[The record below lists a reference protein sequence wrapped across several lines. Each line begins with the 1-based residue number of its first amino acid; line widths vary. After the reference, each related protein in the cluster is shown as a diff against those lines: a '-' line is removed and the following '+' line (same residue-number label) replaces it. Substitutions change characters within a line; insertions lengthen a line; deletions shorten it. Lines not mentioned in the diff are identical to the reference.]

1 MKGTV
6 QLRILLFLLP
16 IGFGLSALCSCGH
29 LSTAHNR
36 EVDSLNRLSYD
47 YHYKNLDSVQQLAV
61 RAYDLAA
68 NYANGKAEALNN
80 LAFCAFMRMDFE
92 QSKALLTKVHDACN
106 NELELLIA
114 DIGMMKICQR
124 TAANKAFYD
133 HRNSALARMRRVNE
147 ERSALSDD
155 ERQRFTYALTEFHI
169 VSSIYYYYLQQEEQS
184 LEEINRIDPTTG
196 VEKDTAQLL
205 YYYYMK
211 GSGGLC
217 PGKDEG
223 EIAVRE
229 FDYLSKC
236 IAVSHECGFTY
247 FEANCLQ
254 AYAELLIDPTR
265 GKAIEENRKA
275 TLKLLN
281 ADEVADSLLPVTL
294 ARKALL
300 LFKRYGD
307 DYQIAGTYRTI
318 ASCQIA
324 AQLYADAVV
333 TLQQALDYVNSHH
346 ERYYACND
354 STHRLLTYRADDT
367 LCLEKRWLTDSRIQT
382 VPEWI
387 ARIREQ
393 LCLAYSGLGMKRE
406 SDYNRNIYLDILDV
420 TRQDKELESRY
431 DLLEAESRQISY
443 WLSAMLALLVISL
456 PLFWWL
462 NRRWKRKNAE
472 QIAHL
477 KLILETCR
485 KITAAIPSKVVE
497 MDEIGEYIRKAVHP
511 GLTRLLGPCE
521 VSVDLDS
528 KRLSLRTD
536 HKLNKEQQAML
547 DVLTPYVEWTVE
559 NGSTLLSLDEERQS
573 IEAER
578 YIHQQHIADNK
589 RQNIVKKACF
599 AILTGITPYL
609 DRIIHEVN
617 RLRNLPVSDDGP
629 ESYALRRKKYA
640 YIKELTDKIN
650 EYNDILAAWI
660 KMKQGSLSLNIENF
674 CLNELFDIV
683 RKGRK
688 KYEVKGQTFSVE
700 TTQAVVKADKALTLF
715 MLNTLAENARK
726 YTPEGG
732 SIEVYANE
740 TDTYVEVSVKDNGIG
755 LSADDLKHLL
765 EEKVYN
771 PAKIGMD
778 ESDNREML
786 HRNKGNGFGLM
797 NCKGIIEKY
806 RKTNALF
813 AVCTF
818 SVESERGKGS
828 RFFFRLP
835 KGVVKG
841 LMVWQLLL
849 FPVVGMGNGNDVS
862 YYDASLETASRYAD
876 SVYFSNVNG
885 RYPDAIQFVDS
896 AIVYLN
902 RHHRQYSHE
911 TADSMVLTGKG
922 EAAEIT
928 WWHQLFDTDYHVI
941 LDIRNEAAVAAL
953 ALNDWETYRYN
964 NQAYTRLYKLLSE
977 DSSLEEYCKE
987 MQQSANNKTVSIVL
1001 CLLILITVV
1010 SAYYLLYFR
1019 RRVLYRLNLEQVL
1032 EINRE
1037 IATSSMSPMRDT
1049 DEMDTL
1055 PQRILQHSFADMNDL
1070 LDLRAIGMAVYDEAG
1085 KKLHYAVY
1093 PPTFQ
1098 SDGLRDGLR
1107 CCYEK
1112 QTVTKQADD
1121 AVICL
1126 PLSAELQ
1133 DEEHCLGAFA
1143 LVRSRSNGYHED
1155 ERLLVQLIT
1164 KYLSVV
1170 VMNVVVRMNC
1180 KYRDIELAKDEKTRV
1195 LHEENQIYVQNQVLD
1210 NCLSAVKHETLYYP
1224 NRIKQIAERLLQP
1237 VTPEEERE
1245 QTTAMEEL
1253 VSYYKDVFTILC
1265 SCASRQLEEATFK
1278 RTVVAVDDLMAYAQK
1293 YLGKQNK
1300 KRNHPLTLHTQAGAL
1315 RVIGDEALLRFLL
1328 ENLILAACARAEEG
1342 NLRLSAVAEAGFVR
1356 FSLSDDRGHY
1366 DEEVLNSLFYPDKQ
1380 RMRTDEAGRLSGT
1393 EYLLCKQIVRDHDE
1407 HAGMRG
1413 CRMNAEPLEGG
1424 GFTVWF
1430 TIPRKP

>member
-1 MKGTV
+1 MKGKV
-6 QLRILLFLLP
+6 QLRILLFLLS
-16 IGFGLSALCSCGH
+16 IGFVLSALCSCGY
-29 LSTAHNR
+29 LYTTHNR
-36 EVDSLNRLSYD
+36 EADSLNSLSYG
-47 YHYKNLDSVQQLAV
+47 YHYKNLDSVHRLAV
-61 RAYDLAA
+61 RAYDLAGS
-68 NYANGKAEALNN
+68 YAKGKAEALNN
-80 LAFCAFMRMDFE
+80 LAFHAFMRMDFE

-133 HRNSALARMRRVNE
+133 HRNSALTRMRRISE
-147 ERSALSDD
+147 ERSALSD
-155 ERQRFTYALTEFHI
+155 EEQQRFTYALTEFHI

-184 LEEINRIDPTTG
+184 REEIDRIDPTAG
-196 VEKDTAQLL
+196 VERDTAQLL

-223 EIAVRE
+223 EVAVRE

-236 IAVSHECGFTY
+236 IAVSHEHGFTY

-254 AYAELLIDPTR
+254 AYAELLTDPTR
-265 GKAIEENRKA
+265 RKAIEENRKA

-281 ADEVADSLLPVTL
+281 TDEVADSLLPITL
-294 ARKALL
+294 ARKALQ

-318 ASCQIA
+318 ASCQLA
-324 AQLYADAVV
+324 SQQYASAVA
-333 TLQQALDYVNSHH
+333 TLQQALDYVNKHH

-354 STHRLLTYRADDT
+354 STHRLFTYRANDT
-367 LCLEKRWLTDSRIQT
+367 LCLEKRWLTDNRIHT

-431 DLLEAESRQISY
+431 DLLEAESRQMSY
-443 WLSAMLALLVISL
+443 WLSALLALLVIAL
-456 PLFWWL
+456 PLFGWL

-477 KLILETCR
+477 KLILEICR
-485 KITAAIPSKVVE
+485 EITAALPAKMVE
-497 MDEIGEYIRKAVHP
+497 RDEIGEYIQKAAQP
-511 GLTRLLGPCE
+511 NLIRLFGSCE
-521 VSVDLDS
+521 VSVDLDN
-528 KRLSLRTD
+528 KRLQIRTD

-547 DVLTPYVEWTVE
+547 DVMTPYVEWTVE

-589 RQNIVKKACF
+589 RQNVVKKACF

-617 RLRNLPVSDDGP
+617 RLRSLPVSDESA

-640 YIKELTDKIN
+640 YIEELTGKIN

-674 CLNELFDIV
+674 SLNELFDII

-688 KYEVKGQTFSVE
+688 KYEAQGQSFSVE
-700 TTQAVVKADKALTLF
+700 ATQAIVKADKALTLF
-715 MLNTLAENARK
+715 MLNTLTENARK

-732 SIEVYANE
+732 TVEVYADE
-740 TDTYVEVSVKDNGIG
+740 TDAYVEISVKDNGIG
-755 LSADDLKHLL
+755 LSANDRKHLL

-771 PAKIGMD
+771 PDKIGMD
-778 ESDNREML
+778 DSRNREML

-797 NCKGIIEKY
+797 NCRGIIEKY
-806 RKTNALF
+806 RKTNAIF

-818 SVESERGKGS
+818 SVESEKGKGS

-835 KGVVKG
+835 KGIAKS
-841 LMVWQLLL
+841 LMTLSLLL
-849 FPVVGMGNGNDVS
+849 FPLAGMSNDVS

-876 SVYFSNVNG
+876 SAYYSNVNG
-885 RYPDAIQFVDS
+885 RYADAVQFVDS

-911 TADSMVLTGKG
+911 TADSMVLAGKG
-922 EAAEIT
+922 EAAEVT

-953 ALNDWETYRYN
+953 ALNDWDTYRYN
-964 NQAYTRLYKLLSE
+964 NLAYTRLYKLLSE

-987 MQQSANNKTVSIVL
+987 MQQSSNNKTVSIVL
-1001 CLLILITVV
+1001 CLLTLIVVV

-1037 IATSSMSPMRDT
+1037 IATSSMSPMRDA

-1055 PQRILQHSFADMNDL
+1055 PQRILQHAFAGMNDL
-1070 LDLRAIGMAVYDEAG
+1070 FDLRAIGMAVYDEVG

-1093 PPTFQ
+1093 PPVHQ
-1098 SDGLRDGLR
+1098 SDGLCDLLKH
-1107 CCYEK
+1107 CYEE
-1112 QTVTKQADD
+1112 QTVTRRADD
-1121 AVICL
+1121 TVVCL

-1143 LVRSRSNGYHED
+1143 LVRNRANGYHED
-1155 ERLLVQLIT
+1155 ERLLAQLIT

-1170 VMNVVVRMNC
+1170 VMNVVVRINC
-1180 KYRDIELAKDEKTRV
+1180 KYRDIELAKDEKTRT

-1210 NCLSAVKHETLYYP
+1210 NCLSTVKHETLYYP

-1253 VSYYKDVFTILC
+1253 VGYYKDVFTILC
-1265 SCASRQLEEATFK
+1265 SCASRQLEEVTFK
-1278 RTVVAVDDLMAYAQK
+1278 RATVAVDDLTAHAQK
-1293 YLGKQNK
+1293 CLSKQNK
-1300 KRNHPLTLHTQAGAL
+1300 KRNHPLTLHTEACAL
-1315 RVIGDEALLRFLL
+1315 RVIGDEVLLKFLI
-1328 ENLILAACARAEEG
+1328 ENLIVAACTHPEEG
-1342 NLRLSAVAEAGFVR
+1342 NLRLTATAEAGFVR

-1366 DEEVLNSLFYPDKQ
+1366 SEEELNGLFYPDRQ

-1393 EYLLCKQIVRDHDE
+1393 EYLLCKQIVRDHDDYT
-1407 HAGMRG
+1407 GMRG